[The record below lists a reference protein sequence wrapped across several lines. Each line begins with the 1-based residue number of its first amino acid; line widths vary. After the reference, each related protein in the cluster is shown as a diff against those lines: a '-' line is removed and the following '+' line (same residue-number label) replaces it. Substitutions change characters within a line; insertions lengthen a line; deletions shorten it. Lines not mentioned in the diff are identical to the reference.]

1 MIDKERIGLKVSVL
15 GRMVR
20 LLTLTTSVILV
31 SFLNACGGKAV
42 TDEISAIFEELKSNP
57 VRLRNF
63 MQRYP
68 KGGDLHNHLSGAF
81 YAESFIDLAISKGM
95 CVHPLSKTL
104 SDPPCKKDENGT
116 EIGALIGKPA
126 SANIVNEYGIPNLTG
141 IIDQLSVR
149 DYSLREISGHD
160 QFFSTFARFSS
171 LVPENRGDIVAEVST
186 RASRQNILYLELMQS
201 LGMFEVAN
209 WAATEYG
216 TTSHE
221 FSEILDHNFID
232 DQVSK
237 VTSTLDQ
244 IESRRREIQKC
255 KEVKS
260 NRFDGC
266 DVEVRYLAQVIRT
279 FSPVQ
284 VYAQTVLA
292 FKLIDADSRVVGLN
306 FVAPEDDPI
315 ALRDYRLHMSFISD
329 ISKQSTNSSNGIALH
344 AGELTLGLVPPKH
357 LGWHVRD
364 AIMIAGAKRIGH
376 GIDIAYEDD
385 LDGLLNHMA
394 KHSIAVEINLT
405 SNDVIL
411 GISGAEH
418 PFETYLEYGVPLTIS
433 TDDEGVSRIDL
444 TNEYSRAITEY
455 NLDYKTIRSL
465 SRNAIQY
472 SFLQGAPL
480 FINTLTGEVIEE
492 CSRDKNKGEEIL
504 TDRCKHFLSTS
515 SKARLQWQLEQKI
528 SLFEQAMRI

>member
-1 MIDKERIGLKVSVL
+1 MIDTERIGLKVRVL
-15 GRMVR
+15 SRIVR
-20 LLTLTTSVILV
+20 LSILATPVIVV
-31 SFLNACGGKAV
+31 SFLNACNGKTI
-42 TDEISAIFEELKSNP
+42 TDDISAIFEEVKSNP

-63 MQRYP
+63 LQKYP

-81 YAESFIDLAISKGM
+81 YAESFIELAISQGM
-95 CVHPLSKTL
+95 CVHPVSKTL
-104 SDPPCKKDENGT
+104 SAPPCKKNENGT
-116 EIGALIGKPA
+116 EIGVLIGEPP
-126 SANIVNEYGIPNLTG
+126 SANKVNEYGIPNLTE

-149 DYSLREISGHD
+149 DYGLKEISGHD
-160 QFFSTFARFSS
+160 QFFSTFGRFSS
-171 LVPENRGDIVAEVST
+171 LVPGNRGDIVAEVTT

-221 FSEILDHNFID
+221 FTEILDHNFID
-232 DQVSK
+232 DQVSQ

-329 ISKQSTNSSNGIALH
+329 ISKQFKNSSNGIALH

-357 LGWHVRD
+357 LGWHVRA

-385 LDGLLNHMA
+385 LNELLEHMA

-411 GISGAEH
+411 GISGVEH
-418 PFETYLEYGVPLTIS
+418 PFKTYMEYGVPLTIS

-444 TNEYSRAITEY
+444 TNEYSRAVTEY
-455 NLDYKTIRSL
+455 DLDYKTIRSL

-480 FINTLTGEVIEE
+480 FKDTLTGEVIDE
-492 CSRDKNKGEEIL
+492 CSEDKNTDEEIL
-504 TDRCKHFLSTS
+504 TDRCEHFLSTS
-515 SKARLQWQLEQKI
+515 SKARMQWQLEQKI
-528 SLFEQAMRI
+528 SLFEQAVRI

>member
-1 MIDKERIGLKVSVL
+1 VLSRI
-15 GRMVR
+15 VR

-63 MQRYP
+63 MQKYP

-95 CVHPLSKTL
+95 CVHPLSKML
-104 SDPPCKKDENGT
+104 SAPPCKKDENGT
-116 EIGALIGKPA
+116 EIGVLIGKPA

-171 LVPENRGDIVAEVST
+171 LVPGNRGDIVAEVTT

-221 FSEILDHNFID
+221 FTEILDHNFID

-385 LDGLLNHMA
+385 LHGLLNHMA

-455 NLDYKTIRSL
+455 DLNYKTIRSL

-480 FINTLTGEVIEE
+480 FKDTLTGEVIEE
-492 CSRDKNKGEEIL
+492 CSEDKNISEEIL
-504 TDRCKHFLSTS
+504 TDRCRHFLSTS
-515 SKARLQWQLEQKI
+515 SKATLQWKLEQKI
-528 SLFEQAMRI
+528 SLFEQTMRIQSQS